1 MKKKCKLRGLR
12 TKFAQILSL
21 IVSLH
26 FLVYMAKILIIEDDI
41 TIRNGLQRL
50 LSKEGYAVFFA
61 DNGLEG
67 LRLAGEEKPDVIIC
81 DIAMPE
87 MNGYEVLAKIK
98 QNPALANK
106 PFMFLS
112 AKITKED
119 EQKGLAAGATA
130 YLKKPMWPDDIL
142 DAIKKYA

>member
-1 MKKKCKLRGLR
+1 MCKLHRLCDKPSA
-12 TKFAQILSL
+12 TPHFIHIILC
-21 IVSLH
+21 I
-26 FLVYMAKILIIEDDI
+26 MAKILIIEDDK

-50 LSKEGYAVFFA
+50 MTSEGYDVHFA
-61 DNGLEG
+61 DNGADG
-67 LRLAGEEKPDVIIC
+67 LRLANEQKPDVIIC

-87 MNGYEVLAKIK
+87 MNGFEVLAKIK
-98 QNPALANK
+98 QTPSLANK

-119 EQKGLAAGATA
+119 EQKGLAAGASA

-142 DAIKKYA
+142 DAIKLALHK

>member
-1 MKKKCKLRGLR
+1 MP
-12 TKFAQILSL
+12 
-21 IVSLH
+21 
-26 FLVYMAKILIIEDDI
+26 KILIIEDDI
-41 TIRNGLQRL
+41 TIRNGLLRL
-50 LSKEGYAVFFA
+50 MTNEGYGVLFA
-61 DNGLEG
+61 DNGAEG
-67 LRLAGEEKPDVIIC
+67 VRLAAEQKPDVIIC

-87 MNGYEVLAKIK
+87 MNGFEVLAKIK
-98 QNPALANK
+98 QNPSLANK

-142 DAIKKYA
+142 EAIKKYV

>member
-1 MKKKCKLRGLR
+1 
-12 TKFAQILSL
+12 
-21 IVSLH
+21 
-26 FLVYMAKILIIEDDI
+26 MAKILIIEDDK

-50 LSKEGYAVFFA
+50 MTNEGYDVHFA
-61 DNGLEG
+61 DNGVEG
-67 LRLAGEEKPDVIIC
+67 LRIANDQKPDVIIC

-87 MNGYEVLAKIK
+87 MNGFEVLAKIK
-98 QNPALANK
+98 QIPALASK

-119 EQKGLAAGATA
+119 EQKGLAVGATA

-142 DAIKKYA
+142 DAVKKALR